1 MGGEI
6 CLNPLTTIRHGRVL
20 KQILINLTI
29 RYIHVN
35 MTIHEAIELKLKYFN
50 TNQDLRKVVLFK
62 FSNVT

>member
-6 CLNPLTTIRHGRVL
+6 CLNPLTTTRHGRVL
-20 KQILINLTI
+20 KQILINMTI

-35 MTIHEAIELKLKYFN
+35 MTIHEATELKLKYFN

>member
-6 CLNPLTTIRHGRVL
+6 CLNPFTTIRHGRVL
-20 KQILINLTI
+20 KQILINMTI

-35 MTIHEAIELKLKYFN
+35 MTIHEATELKLKYFN
-50 TNQDLRKVVLFK
+50 TNQDLRKFVLFK